1 MEHLHAGRVCFNWN
15 SRVKGQTSA
24 GMAEY
29 DDGGVDM
36 NYGEGV
42 GLGGV
47 GGMSSDE
54 EYETMTAAEVLE
66 KLEEV

>member
-1 MEHLHAGRVCFNWN
+1 MIG
-15 SRVKGQTSA
+15 SKVKYQLV
-24 GMAEY
+24 MAEY
-29 DDGGVDM
+29 DDGGVDVS
-36 NYGEGV
+36 YGESV
-42 GLGGV
+42 GLGGT